1 MCIADFLKGYDVVTQ
16 HNIVE
21 KTLSHEIITSMV
33 FSYLQDPMLLKHG
46 KQLIENFK
54 VGLSSHVTSQWP
66 SKLVM
71 AKDIVYTF
79 ASSQMGSN
87 KGVARALGVDRKNI
101 KKGCE

>member
-1 MCIADFLKGYDVVTQ
+1 LKGHDVVAQ
-16 HNIVE
+16 HTIVE
-21 KTLSHEIITSMV
+21 KTLSREILTGMV

-54 VGLSSHVTSQWP
+54 VGLSSHVTIQWP

-71 AKDIVYTF
+71 AKDIFYTF

-87 KGVARALGVDRKNI
+87 KG
-101 KKGCE
+101 

>member
-1 MCIADFLKGYDVVTQ
+1 
-16 HNIVE
+16 
-21 KTLSHEIITSMV
+21 
-33 FSYLQDPMLLKHG
+33 MLLKHG

-54 VGLSSHVTSQWP
+54 VELSSHVTSQWP

-87 KGVARALGVDRKNI
+87 KRVIRVLGVDRENI
-101 KKGCE
+101 KKGCKQKLLLDTSC